1 MGERRSRPV
10 TPSSRYYI
18 AQDFSEIT
26 RKGSQKS
33 LTKNLPSKGGRNS
46 GGRVTADHRGGG
58 VRRKYR
64 IIDFKRDKFGIKG
77 RIDSVEYDPNR
88 SARIALVVYE
98 DGDKRYIISPDGI
111 EIGNIILA
119 GPGAPVSLGNFLP
132 LSEIPPGTFIHN
144 VELDPGRGGMLARG
158 AGTGA
163 QILAIEGK
171 FAHVRLPSGEVRLI
185 LSSCSAA
192 VGRVSNVAH
201 DTISDGKAGRR
212 RWKGRRPASRG
223 VAKNPVDHPLGGG
236 EGKSSGGRHPCSA
249 TGLLAKGYRT
259 RNRKKQSSKF
269 IIKRRKT
276 KRRI

>member
-1 MGERRSRPV
+1 MGERRTRPV

-26 RKGSQKS
+26 RNRSEKS
-33 LTKNLPSKGGRNS
+33 LTKNLPSRGGRNS
-46 GGRVTADHRGGG
+46 GGRITADHRGGG

-77 RIDSVEYDPNR
+77 RIETVEYDPNR

-111 EIGNIILA
+111 EVGNIILS
-119 GPGAPVSLGNFLP
+119 GPGSPVSLGNFLP

-185 LSSCSAA
+185 LSSCNAT